1 MTGPALSAESL
12 ENLQR
17 QITPLQA
24 TLDRFAVEIQRLRTH
39 TVSQLAAGEHPEH
52 LDQFRTPEAQ
62 RLFLEV
68 RRAAALARTPEQ
80 VLQVW
85 SLLLRAMDLEDIA
98 TACVAFLVL
107 TVCAPLT
114 ALTVAPVV
122 APVPSMSHLGTG
134 QVHAHAPPVCTSTPN
149 TCVMQT

>member
-1 MTGPALSAESL
+1 MTGPALSVESQK
-12 ENLQR
+12 NLQR

-24 TLDRFAVEIQRLRTH
+24 TVDRFAVEVQRLRTH
-39 TVSQLAAGEHPEH
+39 TVSQLAAGEHPED
-52 LDQFRTPEAQ
+52 LDKFQTPEAR

-68 RRAAALARTPEQ
+68 RRSAALARTPEQ

-98 TACVAFLVL
+98 TACVAFLLL

-114 ALTVAPVV
+114 EPTVPHVV
-122 APVPSMSHLGTG
+122 PHVVPMSHLGTG
-134 QVHAHAPPVCTSTPN
+134 QVHAHAPPVCTHRDN